1 MKKLL
6 AVMLALTMVLSMAA
20 CGSKEPAPETTV
32 PETNASEAPTS
43 AGEADAPSEKEDV
56 TIRFY
61 NYALSEAG
69 KAAWWED
76 VIADFQEKYD
86 WITVEPIVVDYNS
99 MITTLTN
106 DLAAGLSADII
117 YGEVTWVPSLAD
129 GGFIQEAKNVLS
141 EDFYN
146 GYNPEAL
153 EPFQYQGGVYG
164 VPHYMTPW
172 MIFVNQDLIEGAG
185 LKMEDFPTNEKDLK
199 TWIET
204 LSDFYKSNADIST
217 IFGVATAEV
226 PASGSSLNSLY
237 TSFGGELINDDGTLA
252 DLKAEPNHTAMS
264 ETLDFCNYLIS
275 NGYTQEN
282 QKLKDYRSAFGAGN
296 VCMYIDESW
305 GYAQIDKDNAAAK
318 DFTVSAPL
326 PAMGTNGE
334 GKSLIESNCFLLGA
348 DMDDAKKEAVD
359 LFLQY
364 VTTNDVTGYY
374 INNIGLAFPV
384 HQNMADCEI
393 SPILKGAEKGI
404 KNVTSQTAL
413 PSIIS
418 VQTQLAS
425 SVLNHAVNGMSI
437 EDTIDDYIEQAE
449 YYINQ

>member
-6 AVMLALTMVLSMAA
+6 AIILALAMVLSLAA
-20 CGSKEPAPETTV
+20 CGSQDAAPETK
-32 PETNASEAPTS
+32 
-43 AGEADAPSEKEDV
+43 APSTDSPTGKEDV

-61 NYALSEAG
+61 NYALSEVA
-69 KAAWWED
+69 KASWWEG
-76 VIADFQEKYD
+76 VIADFEAKYD

-129 GGFIQEAKNVLS
+129 GGFIQKADDVLS
-141 EDFYN
+141 EEFFN
-146 GYNPEAL
+146 GYNPDSLKCFEYL
-153 EPFQYQGGVYG
+153 DGVYG
-164 VPHYMTPW
+164 VPHYMTNW
-172 MIFVNQDLIEGAG
+172 MIFVNKDLVEGAG
-185 LKMEDFPTNEKDLK
+185 LKMEDFPTTEDGLK
-199 TWIET
+199 QWIET
-204 LSDFYKSNADIST
+204 LSQHYKDDPNIST

-226 PASGSSLNSLY
+226 PASGSCLNSLY
-237 TSFGGELINDDGTLA
+237 TAFGGTLLNEDGTLA
-252 DLKAEPNHTAMS
+252 DLKAEPNHTAMA

-305 GYAQIDKDNAAAK
+305 GYAQIDNDSTSAK

-326 PAMGTNGE
+326 PTTMGTNGQ
-334 GKSLIESNCFLLGA
+334 GKSLLESHCFLLGA
-348 DMDDAKKEAVD
+348 DMDDATKEAVD

-364 VTTNDVTGYY
+364 VNTTEVTGYY
-374 INNIGLAFPV
+374 LNNIGLAFPV
-384 HQNMADCEI
+384 HQQMADFEI
-393 SPILKGAEKGI
+393 SPILEGAAKGI
-404 KNVTSQTAL
+404 DNVTSQTAI

-425 SVLNHAVNGMSI
+425 SVLNHTINGMSI
-437 EDTIDDYIEQAE
+437 EDTIDDYIQQAE

>member
-6 AVMLALTMVLSMAA
+6 TVMLALVIVLSMTA
-20 CGSKEPAPETTV
+20 CGSKAPE
-32 PETNASEAPTS
+32 AEAP
-43 AGEADAPSEKEDV
+43 AEKEDI

-69 KAAWWED
+69 KAAWWEQ
-76 VIADFQEKYD
+76 VIADFETMYD
-86 WITVEPIVVDYNS
+86 WIQVEPIVVDYNS

-129 GGFIQEAKNVLS
+129 GGFIQKAEDVLS
-141 EDFYN
+141 KDFYK
-146 GYNPEAL
+146 GYNTEAL
-153 EPFQYQGGVYG
+153 EPFQYLDGIYG
-164 VPHYMTPW
+164 VPHYITPW
-172 MIFVNQDLIEGAG
+172 MIFVNKQLIEGAG
-185 LKMEDFPTNEKDLK
+185 LKMEEFPTTEKELK
-199 TWIET
+199 NWIET
-204 LSDFYKSNADIST
+204 LDEHYKSDANIST

-237 TSFGGELINDDGTLA
+237 TAFGGKLINEDGTLA
-252 DLKAEPNHTAMS
+252 DLKTEPNHTAMS

-305 GYAQIDKDNAAAK
+305 GYAQIDKDNTEAK
-318 DFTVSAPL
+318 NFTVSAPL
-326 PAMGTNGE
+326 PASMGTNGK
-334 GKSLIESNCFLLGA
+334 GQSLVEANCFLLGA
-348 DMDDAKKEAVD
+348 EMDEARKEAVD

-364 VTTNDVTGYY
+364 ITTNEITGYY
-374 INNIGLAFPV
+374 INNIGLALPA

-393 SPILKGAEKGI
+393 SPILEGAGKGI

-437 EDTIDDYIEQAE
+437 EDTIDDYIAQAE